1 MEHSEIFLNEVKESR
16 IYFEAADRMDEIQE
30 SNSTLIRSG
39 SEVISV

>member
-16 IYFEAADRMDEIQE
+16 NYFEVVDRMDEIQE